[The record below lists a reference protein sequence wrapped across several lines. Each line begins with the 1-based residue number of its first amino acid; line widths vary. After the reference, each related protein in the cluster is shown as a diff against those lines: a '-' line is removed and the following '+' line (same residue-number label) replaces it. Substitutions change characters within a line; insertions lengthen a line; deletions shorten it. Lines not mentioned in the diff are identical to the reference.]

1 MFWFFFWMNIDFYL
15 IGIKRF
21 IEYMDYVY
29 FKYWMSIYF
38 KNMRIVFFEIKERF
52 FSFIIWRY
60 IVYIKKILVFIFYF
74 FREVEFCG
82 YWLIFGFN
90 VMDNLLGLFFD
101 VIKEG
106 YSWGRVVRWIG
117 FCVWYG
123 VVVFGRRVF
132 YVGLFWVEVR

>member
-1 MFWFFFWMNIDFYL
+1 MNLSYKYGVYNKLFKISIIKISFVLFWFFFWMNIDFYL

-60 IVYIKKILVFIFYF
+60 IVYIKNF
-74 FREVEFCG
+74 
-82 YWLIFGFN
+82 
-90 VMDNLLGLFFD
+90 
-101 VIKEG
+101 
-106 YSWGRVVRWIG
+106 
-117 FCVWYG
+117 
-123 VVVFGRRVF
+123 
-132 YVGLFWVEVR
+132 